1 MRILAPGSRDLA
13 PTLVASRTAL
23 PPEGAECR
31 GSEPAGAGLDG
42 TKSGCVSQSC
52 GLQGLRLRPGK
63 AGSAGNPAP
72 TLPTACGSLP
82 PEGVLRLRP
91 GKAGSAAPAGECGG
105 AAVQSPGPKIG
116 TCVSLLS
123 APGRRALGFTLLELL
138 VVISIIAIGSAGVVF
153 AMRDSAQTALEREG
167 DRLVALLE
175 AGRALSRTSGQVM
188 RWRDTPEGFLFQG
201 ANADKLPSGWQSPQ
215 SAVQWDAGPNPH
227 ILTLGPEPIIEA
239 QGFTLMNEGRG
250 LRIATD
256 GLRPFAVLPPAP

>member
-1 MRILAPGSRDLA
+1 MRILAPGSRE
-13 PTLVASRTAL
+13 V
-23 PPEGAECR
+23 
-31 GSEPAGAGLDG
+31 
-42 TKSGCVSQSC
+42 
-52 GLQGLRLRPGK
+52 
-63 AGSAGNPAP
+63 AP

-82 PEGVLRLRP
+82 PEGALRLRPGEAVDLTPTLATSCAALPPEGALRLRP
-91 GKAGSAAPAGECGG
+91 GKAGSAAPAGECGDG
-105 AAVQSPGPKIG
+105 TPPFLTACAALTVP
-116 TCVSLLS
+116 
-123 APGRRALGFTLLELL
+123 RRRPLGFTLLELL

-188 RWRDTPEGFLFQG
+188 RWRDTPEGFVFEG

-227 ILTLGPEPIIEA
+227 ILTLGPEPIIDA

>member
-1 MRILAPGSRDLA
+1 MRILAPGNN
-13 PTLVASRTAL
+13 V
-23 PPEGAECR
+23 
-31 GSEPAGAGLDG
+31 
-42 TKSGCVSQSC
+42 
-52 GLQGLRLRPGK
+52 
-63 AGSAGNPAP
+63 AP

-82 PEGVLRLRP
+82 PEGALRLRP
-91 GKAGSAAPAGECGG
+91 GEAGSAAPAGGCGD
-105 AAVQSPGPKIG
+105 AAAQSSGLVRCG
-116 TCVSLLS
+116 SLTVLR
-123 APGRRALGFTLLELL
+123 RRALGFTLLELL

-188 RWRDTPEGFLFQG
+188 RWRDTPEGFVFEG
-201 ANADKLPSGWQSPQ
+201 ANAKKLPSGWQSPQ

-227 ILTLGPEPIIEA
+227 LLTLGPEPIIEA

>member
-1 MRILAPGSRDLA
+1 MRILAPGSREVA

-23 PPEGAECR
+23 PPEGA
-31 GSEPAGAGLDG
+31 
-42 TKSGCVSQSC
+42 
-52 GLQGLRLRPGK
+52 
-63 AGSAGNPAP
+63 
-72 TLPTACGSLP
+72 
-82 PEGVLRLRP
+82 LRLRP
-91 GKAGSAAPAGECGG
+91 GKAGSAAPAGGCGSG
-105 AAVQSPGPKIG
+105 AVRS
-116 TCVSLLS
+116 S
-123 APGRRALGFTLLELL
+123 APSLGTGLSSLTAPRRRILGFTLLELL

-188 RWRDTPEGFLFQG
+188 RWRDTPEGFVFEG
-201 ANADKLPSGWQSPQ
+201 ANAGKLPSGWQSPQ
-215 SAVQWDAGPNPH
+215 SAVRWDAGPNPH

-239 QGFTLMNEGRG
+239 QAITLINEGRS

>member
-1 MRILAPGSRDLA
+1 MRTLAPGNDV
-13 PTLVASRTAL
+13 T
-23 PPEGAECR
+23 
-31 GSEPAGAGLDG
+31 
-42 TKSGCVSQSC
+42 
-52 GLQGLRLRPGK
+52 
-63 AGSAGNPAP
+63 P

-82 PEGVLRLRP
+82 PEGALRLRP
-91 GKAGSAAPAGECGG
+91 GEAGSAAPACESGRAATRSSAFTLG
-105 AAVQSPGPKIG
+105 AGLS
-116 TCVSLLS
+116 SLS
-123 APGRRALGFTLLELL
+123 APRRRSLGFTLLELL

-188 RWRDTPEGFLFQG
+188 RWRDTPEGFVFEG

-215 SAVQWDAGPNPH
+215 SAVQWDVGPNPH

-239 QGFTLMNEGRG
+239 QAFTLVNEGRG

-256 GLRPFAVLPPAP
+256 GLRPFTVLPPAP

>member
-1 MRILAPGSRDLA
+1 MARQVAKAKMRTLAPGSEVA

-23 PPEGAECR
+23 PPKGA
-31 GSEPAGAGLDG
+31 
-42 TKSGCVSQSC
+42 
-52 GLQGLRLRPGK
+52 
-63 AGSAGNPAP
+63 
-72 TLPTACGSLP
+72 
-82 PEGVLRLRP
+82 LRLRP

-105 AAVQSPGPKIG
+105 AAMRS
-116 TCVSLLS
+116 S
-123 APGRRALGFTLLELL
+123 APTLGIRRSSLTGPRRRALGFTLLELL

-188 RWRDTPEGFLFQG
+188 RWRDTPEGFLFEG
-201 ANADKLPSGWQSPQ
+201 ANANKLPSGWQSPQ

-227 ILTLGPEPIIEA
+227 ILTLGPEPIIDA
-239 QGFTLMNEGRG
+239 QALTLINEGRS

>member
-1 MRILAPGSRDLA
+1 MRILAPGSE
-13 PTLVASRTAL
+13 V
-23 PPEGAECR
+23 
-31 GSEPAGAGLDG
+31 
-42 TKSGCVSQSC
+42 
-52 GLQGLRLRPGK
+52 
-63 AGSAGNPAP
+63 AP

-82 PEGVLRLRP
+82 PEGALRLRP
-91 GKAGSAAPAGECGG
+91 GKAGSAAPACECGD
-105 AAVQSPGPKIG
+105 AAATRG
-116 TCVSLLS
+116 S
-123 APGRRALGFTLLELL
+123 APTLGIRVSSVTAPRRRPLGFTLLELL

-188 RWRDTPEGFLFQG
+188 RWRDTPEGFVFEG
-201 ANADKLPSGWQSPQ
+201 ANAGKLPSTWQSPQ

-239 QGFTLMNEGRG
+239 QAITLFNEGRG

-256 GLRPFAVLPPAP
+256 GLRPFAVLPSPP